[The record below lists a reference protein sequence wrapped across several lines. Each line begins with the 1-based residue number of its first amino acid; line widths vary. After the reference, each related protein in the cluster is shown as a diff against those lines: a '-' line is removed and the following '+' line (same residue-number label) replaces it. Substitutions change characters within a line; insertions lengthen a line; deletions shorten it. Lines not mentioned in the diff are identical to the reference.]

1 MVLDKEIKAQLAQYL
16 NLLESDIVLQT
27 DLGDDDNSRK
37 VKEFLDEIV
46 AMSDR
51 ISLESTHLKRQPSFG
66 IAQKGQ
72 KSRVIFSCLP
82 IGPEFTSFILSHL
95 KDYGSPPKFD
105 DDII

>member
-1 MVLDKEIKAQLAQYL
+1 MVLDKEIKTQLAQYL

-37 VKEFLDEIV
+37 VKEFLDEIA

-72 KSRVIFSCLP
+72 KSCYFLRLTNGPRIHIFHFSSLA
-82 IGPEFTSFILSHL
+82 SFWS
-95 KDYGSPPKFD
+95 ST
-105 DDII
+105 